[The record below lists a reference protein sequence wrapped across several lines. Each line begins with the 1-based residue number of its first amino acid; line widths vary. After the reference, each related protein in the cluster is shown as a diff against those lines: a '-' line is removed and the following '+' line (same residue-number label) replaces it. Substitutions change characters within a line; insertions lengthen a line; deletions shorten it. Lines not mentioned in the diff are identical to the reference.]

1 MDRPV
6 RTISLTEQAAAVTD
20 YLDSIGRPR
29 LVVVSLAVDPYD
41 NVAVQ
46 LADRVPS
53 VPWTEESLADK
64 DDHPH
69 VWVEQNGVPMRVIT
83 TDRKGL
89 DNA

>member
-6 RTISLTEQAAAVTD
+6 HAIPLTEQAAAVT
-20 YLDSIGRPR
+20 YFLDNIGRPP
-29 LVVVSLAVDPYD
+29 LMAVSLAVYPGDKID
-41 NVAVQ
+41 VQ
-46 LADRVPS
+46 LNDRSPV

-64 DDHPH
+64 DEHPH
-69 VWVEQNGVPMRVIT
+69 VWVEQHGIRMRVVT